1 MNILLYADP
10 HWSQYSSIIRTR
22 GDKYSTRL
30 EQEIQTINWIE
41 QVAIQNNCKEIICL
55 GDFFDK
61 STLCAEEITALKDIS
76 FSKDIQHSFL
86 VGNHEMALN
95 TLEYSSAHIFNLPD
109 CFLFD
114 TPMVWQK
121 TNSLEICYLP
131 YLPDADSQS
140 IMDIFG
146 PKTCKRI
153 IVSHNDI
160 AGIQMGKFV
169 SKTGLKI
176 ADIEA
181 NCDLFINGHIHNGS
195 EITDRVI
202 NLGNVIGQNF
212 NEDAFTYGHHVLIL
226 DLHTLQ
232 RRYIENP
239 YAFNFYKL
247 NNISESFSVKN
258 NAIVTCRVLEKEAE
272 KARNILDNNSNIIAS
287 RLIIE
292 NSPERNID
300 SVPLNNIDHVK
311 QFSQYIIDNIGAD
324 EITQFELQEVCK

>member
-55 GDFFDK
+55 RDFFDK
-61 STLCAEEITALKDIS
+61 SILCAEEITALKDIS

-86 VGNHEMALN
+86 VGNHEMALS

-114 TPMVWQK
+114 APMVWQK

-160 AGIQMGKFV
+160 AGIQMGKFI

-195 EITDRVI
+195 KITDRI
-202 NLGNVIGQNF
+202 LNLGNIIGQNF
-212 NEDAFTYGHHVLIL
+212 NEDAFLYKHCALIL
-226 DLHTLQ
+226 DLDTLQ
-232 RRYIENP
+232 YSYIENP

-247 NNISESFSVKN
+247 DNVSELHMVKK
-258 NAIVTCRVLEKEAE
+258 NAVITCRVPIEKVEE
-272 KARNILDNNSNIIAS
+272 ARNIIDNSSNIIAS

-292 NSPERNID
+292 NNTEQSTTNIQ
-300 SVPLNNIDHVK
+300 LNNIDHIK
-311 QFSQYIIDNIGAD
+311 QFSQYILDNIGDSDIIQA
-324 EITQFELQEVCK
+324 ELQEVCK